1 MENINTFKQR
11 PLARKADE
19 DCKPMTLLVRKYYQ
33 NKKDYYE
40 RNKEA
45 LKAKAREKYA
55 NDDNYKQKCA
65 ERRLKRVERVRNEKK
80 IENAKLENEK

>member
-1 MENINTFKQR
+1 MENITFKQR

-19 DCKPMTLLVRKYYQ
+19 LCKPMTLLVRKYYQ

-40 RNKEA
+40 RNKEM

-55 NDDNYKQKCA
+55 NDDNYKQKCT
-65 ERRLKRVERVRNEKK
+65 ERRLKIVERIKNEKK
-80 IENAKLENEK
+80 IEMKN

>member
-1 MENINTFKQR
+1 MEHIITFKQR

-19 DCKPMTLLVRKYYQ
+19 DCKPMTLLVRKNYQ

-40 RNKEA
+40 RNKEM

-55 NDDNYKQKCA
+55 NDDNYKKNCT
-65 ERRLKRVERVRNEKK
+65 ERRLKRVERIKNEL
-80 IENAKLENEK
+80 KLENEKLEK

>member
-1 MENINTFKQR
+1 MENITFKER
-11 PLARKADE
+11 PLARKPDSQ
-19 DCKPMTLLVRKYYQ
+19 CKPMTLLVRKYYQ

-80 IENAKLENEK
+80 IENEKLENEK

>member
-1 MENINTFKQR
+1 MEPIITFKQR

-40 RNKEA
+40 RNKEM
-45 LKAKAREKYA
+45 LKAKARERYA

-65 ERRLKRVERVRNEKK
+65 DRRVKRVERIKKEIAGDNLEK
-80 IENAKLENEK
+80 

>member
-40 RNKEA
+40 RNKHE
-45 LKAKAREKYA
+45 LKAKARERYA
-55 NDDNYKQKCA
+55 NDDNYKQRCT
-65 ERRLKRVERVRNEKK
+65 ERRLKRVERVKNE
-80 IENAKLENEK
+80 KLENEKLEK

>member
-1 MENINTFKQR
+1 MEPIITFKQR

-19 DCKPMTLLVRKYYQ
+19 DCQLLTLLVRKYYQ

-40 RNKEA
+40 RNKEM
-45 LKAKAREKYA
+45 LKAKARERYA

-65 ERRLKRVERVRNEKK
+65 ERRLKRVERSKNEMA
-80 IENAKLENEK
+80 NDNLEK

>member
-1 MENINTFKQR
+1 METVNIYKER

-19 DCKPMTLLVRKYYQ
+19 LCKPMTLLVRKYYK

-40 RNKEA
+40 RNKET

-55 NDDNYKQKCA
+55 TDPVYKAQCGD
-65 ERRLKRVERVRNEKK
+65 RRVKKSERVKAVNDMDGEDGDK
-80 IENAKLENEK
+80 

>member
-1 MENINTFKQR
+1 METVNDVYVSR

-33 NKKDYYE
+33 NKKDYYQ

-45 LKAKAREKYA
+45 LKAKARERYA
-55 NDDNYKQKCA
+55 NDPNYKQMANDRRVKRF
-65 ERRLKRVERVRNEKK
+65 ERLKDLDDN
-80 IENAKLENEK
+80 IIG

>member
-1 MENINTFKQR
+1 MEPIITFKQR

-19 DCKPMTLLVRKYYQ
+19 DCQPMTLLVRKYYQ

-40 RNKEA
+40 RNKDE
-45 LKAKAREKYA
+45 LKRRARERYA

-65 ERRLKRVERVRNEKK
+65 ERRLKRIERIKNEK
-80 IENAKLENEK
+80 IENEK

>member
-40 RNKEA
+40 RNKEM

-65 ERRLKRVERVRNEKK
+65 ERRLKRVERVKNE
-80 IENAKLENEK
+80 KLENEKLENEK

>member
-1 MENINTFKQR
+1 MEPIITFEQR

-19 DCKPMTLLVRKYYQ
+19 DCQPLTLLVRKYYQ

-40 RNKEA
+40 RKKEM
-45 LKAKAREKYA
+45 LKAKARERYA

-65 ERRLKRVERVRNEKK
+65 DRRVKRVERIKNEMA
-80 IENAKLENEK
+80 NNNLEK

>member
-1 MENINTFKQR
+1 MENITFKER

-19 DCKPMTLLVRKYYQ
+19 LCKPMTLLVRKYYQ

-55 NDDNYKQKCA
+55 NDDNYKKNCN
-65 ERRLKRVERVRNEKK
+65 ERRLKRIERIKNEIAEKK
-80 IENAKLENEK
+80 LE

>member
-1 MENINTFKQR
+1 MEPIITFKQR

-40 RNKEA
+40 RNKEM
-45 LKAKAREKYA
+45 LKAKARLRYA
-55 NDDNYKQKCA
+55 NDDNYRQKCA
-65 ERRLKRVERVRNEKK
+65 DRRVKRVERIKNEVA
-80 IENAKLENEK
+80 ENNLEK

>member
-1 MENINTFKQR
+1 MENITFKER
-11 PLARKADE
+11 PLARKADI

-45 LKAKAREKYA
+45 LKAKARERYK
-55 NDDNYKQKCA
+55 NDGNYKKNCN
-65 ERRLKRVERVRNEKK
+65 ERRLKRIERIKNEK
-80 IENAKLENEK
+80 IENEK